1 MFDPLVMT
9 LLAVLGLLFGSFAGA
24 TVWRLRARQLV
35 ADKKAGE
42 AVDAKELKQLKPLAH
57 QKVLKDRSRC
67 LSCGYTLRW
76 YDLIPIVSWLS
87 LKGRCRSCRKPIGRM
102 EPLLEVG
109 MAVFFVASYIF
120 WPFLL
125 TTPLEV
131 AFLAVWLLAGVG
143 LIILFAYDAKWYL
156 LPNSVTFTVVA
167 LGVVSVVLRGFMI
180 GNWESILFNT
190 LGAVGVLSGI
200 YLVLYLVSKGRW
212 IGFGDIKLGLALGLL
227 LADWQLALLALF
239 AANLLGCLVVIP
251 FLLTKKLSRTSQVP
265 FGPFLIIGMIV
276 TQLFGWYLLEWTALG
291 VI

>member
-190 LGAVGVLSGI
+190 LGEMVETLEKISLEIFLPENLRIKSLIPLEIIQELS
-200 YLVLYLVSKGRW
+200 
-212 IGFGDIKLGLALGLL
+212 
-227 LADWQLALLALF
+227 
-239 AANLLGCLVVIP
+239 
-251 FLLTKKLSRTSQVP
+251 
-265 FGPFLIIGMIV
+265 
-276 TQLFGWYLLEWTALG
+276 
-291 VI
+291 